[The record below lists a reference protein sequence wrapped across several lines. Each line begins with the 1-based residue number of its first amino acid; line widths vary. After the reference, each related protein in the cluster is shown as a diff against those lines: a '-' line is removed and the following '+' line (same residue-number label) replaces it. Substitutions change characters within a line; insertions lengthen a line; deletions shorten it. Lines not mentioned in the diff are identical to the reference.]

1 MKEAGQYLA
10 LLFLGGALFGIITDN
25 ASAQIG
31 GDLRNVTL
39 EIGKMEKPDLAL
51 SPQVDDDGNVVVT
64 GGVTVK
70 EGDKVSFN
78 YKGTLATPTAGYWIG
93 EKGKTYFVEFRD
105 TNDLCIAY
113 GKVKGEVRWDKS
125 RKLTFGKDNFLELK
139 MSFEPNA
146 TYHPI
151 TKTIIVTDGLRIMTD
166 DGRSFKVFR
175 FSSDISAVIKEEK
188 RK

>member
-1 MKEAGQYLA
+1 MKRAGQWIAVLSLGVALCGVLA
-10 LLFLGGALFGIITDN
+10 DN
-25 ASAQIG
+25 AVAQVG

-39 EIGKMEKPDLAL
+39 NIGKMEKSDLAL
-51 SPQVDDDGNVVVT
+51 TPQVDDDGNVVVT

-78 YKGTLATPTAGYWIG
+78 YKGTLETATAGFWIG
-93 EKGKTYFVEFRD
+93 ETGKTYFVEFRD
-105 TNDLCIAY
+105 TDDFCIAY

-125 RKLTFGKDNFLELK
+125 RKLTVGKDNFLELK
-139 MSFEPNA
+139 MRFEPNA
-146 TYHPI
+146 TWHPI
-151 TKTIIVTDGLRIMTD
+151 TKTEIVTDGLRLTTN

-175 FSSDISAVIKEEK
+175 FSSDISAVIEEEK